1 MLSTSQT
8 TLQQQLASQE
18 MTISACHR
26 PAAVGADATV
36 SPARGTHPF
45 SQVLKKQ
52 RRDLG
57 KDRSLAE
64 VQACYERSKPLGP
77 GEV

>member
-18 MTISACHR
+18 MTISLH
-26 PAAVGADATV
+26 ATDLQV

-52 RRDLG
+52 CRDLG